1 MILGLYDHTVQVVRL
16 IIHTYSV
23 QCESLTGKLAGLTYP
38 PRRYIKRKIMDLNL
52 FAAYA
57 LTGVLL
63 LGFIWIIV
71 MVTLEIIIIVASH
84 LSAIIYLYEQI
95 KELIKRD
102 NA

>member
-1 MILGLYDHTVQVVRL
+1 
-16 IIHTYSV
+16 
-23 QCESLTGKLAGLTYP
+23 
-38 PRRYIKRKIMDLNL
+38 MDLNL

-84 LSAIIYLYEQI
+84 LSAIRYLYEQI